1 MGRSAG
7 CGARPAGGGG
17 TAVPLAL
24 RDRDMSG
31 RRGLGSPSPRATWHG
46 GESLLTFVQ
55 RVGDGS
61 RVVAVTAAVP

>member
-1 MGRSAG
+1 
-7 CGARPAGGGG
+7 
-17 TAVPLAL
+17 
-24 RDRDMSG
+24 MSG